1 MTREEFI
8 THVEGAQR
16 ALRRFLTALCCG
28 DSQLA
33 DDLAQETL
41 IKAYLSS
48 DSFVKRDKF
57 NSWIFTIAHNTFI
70 NSRRSLRQTEDYDEA
85 RQVASHDAAD
95 DAFRYQSLYAA
106 LTRLA
111 AHERTAILLYYL
123 ENYSINEI
131 ADIVGVSVDAVRQQL
146 SRGRKHLRSLLEN
159 TDQ

>member
-8 THVEGAQR
+8 RYAEGVQR

-28 DSQLA
+28 DTHLA

-41 IKAYLSS
+41 VKAYLSS
-48 DSFVKRDKF
+48 DSIVNSHKF

-70 NSRRSLRQTEDYDEA
+70 NSRRCRRPTVDLEEA
-85 RQVASHDAAD
+85 SAEASAESAD
-95 DAFRYQSLYAA
+95 GAFRYQALYVA
-106 LTRLA
+106 LNRLA

-123 ENYSINEI
+123 ENYSVNEI

-159 TDQ
+159 TD